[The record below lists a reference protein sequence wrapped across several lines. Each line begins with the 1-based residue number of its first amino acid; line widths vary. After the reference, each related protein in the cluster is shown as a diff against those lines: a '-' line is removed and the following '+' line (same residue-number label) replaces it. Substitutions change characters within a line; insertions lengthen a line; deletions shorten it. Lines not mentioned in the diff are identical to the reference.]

1 MPERNRLRGAG
12 KHMILIADGDEI
24 NIRLLSR
31 HLMGMGE
38 IVACA
43 DGAAAVE
50 RTLALLP
57 DILLLDVNMPVLDGY
72 EACRKLKA
80 IPATRDIPV
89 IFITGTDGEDA
100 ETEAFSAGAVDFV
113 SKPFRPAVIRA
124 RTEAHLE
131 LKGLRDSLENQVRE
145 RTRELQETQKEILRR
160 LAMAAEYRDPDA
172 KAHINR
178 IRGVTALMCES
189 LGMHERDVAEIAVAS
204 VLHDVGKIGVPD
216 GILLKPARLTPEE
229 FEIMKRHTTIGA
241 ELLDHLAPPVFR
253 TALRIALT
261 HHEKWDGTGYP
272 GGLAGTDIPLCGR
285 IVALCDVFDA
295 LTSDRPYK
303 KAWTP
308 DEAFAEIARGKGS
321 HFDPDLTDLFLSLR
335 EAVLEIC
342 RERDDSGI
350 DPFVI

>member
-12 KHMILIADGDEI
+12 KHMILIADDDEI

-189 LGMHERDVAEIAVAS
+189 LGMHERDVAEIAAAS

-241 ELLDHLAPPVFR
+241 ELLDHLAPSLFR

-261 HHEKWDGTGYP
+261 HHEKWNGTGYP

-285 IVALCDVFDA
+285 VVALCDVFDA
-295 LTSDRPYK
+295 LTSNRPYK

-308 DEAFAEIARGKGS
+308 EDAFAEIARGKGS
-321 HFDPDLTDLFLSLR
+321 HFDPDLTDLFLLFR

>member
-1 MPERNRLRGAG
+1 MTDVSGAT
-12 KHMILIADGDEI
+12 ILIADDDEI

-31 HLMGMGE
+31 HLAGMGE

-50 RTLALLP
+50 RSIALLP
-57 DILLLDVNMPVLDGY
+57 DILLLDVNMPVMDGY

-80 IPATRDIPV
+80 IPATRGIPV
-89 IFITGTDGEDA
+89 IFITGRDDENA

-131 LKGLRDSLENQVRE
+131 LKSLRDSLENQVRE
-145 RTRELQETQKEILRR
+145 RTRELQETQKEMLRR

-178 IRGVTALMCES
+178 IRGITTLMCES
-189 LGMHERDVAEIAVAS
+189 LGMDERDVAETAVAS

-216 GILLKPARLTPEE
+216 SILLKPARLTPEE

-253 TALRIALT
+253 KALRIALA
-261 HHEKWDGTGYP
+261 HHEKWNGTGYP
-272 GGLAGTDIPLCGR
+272 NGLAGTDIPLCGR

-303 KAWTP
+303 QAWP
-308 DEAFAEIARGKGS
+308 LAQAREYLEQNAGR
-321 HFDPDLTDLFLSLR
+321 HFDPRCVEAFLAAWDEVLAIR
-335 EAVLEIC
+335 EDRKSV
-342 RERDDSGI
+342 
-350 DPFVI
+350 V